1 MFRCDPIFNS
11 PVQIVKFRIF
21 SEFLAALASLDL
33 TSNCIDQE
41 IQDRQRIR
49 SFAIWMF
56 PESYSTLQCLFDFGV
71 SGKDER
77 RRFTLITVAFLFP
90 RHLRQLCGNRSAL
103 LSTNSR
109 SRRD

>member
-1 MFRCDPIFNS
+1 MR
-11 PVQIVKFRIF
+11 IVKFRIF

-41 IQDRQRIR
+41 FQDGQRIR

-56 PESYSTLQCLFDFGV
+56 PESYSTHQCLFDFGV

-77 RRFTLITVAFLFP
+77 RRFTLITVAFLFLGICVSYAGIDQ
-90 RHLRQLCGNRSAL
+90 RFYRQTQDQEETEWRLVNRG
-103 LSTNSR
+103 
-109 SRRD
+109 